1 MKLVYVAITL
11 SLLCTLHVVLYLY
24 LCSIQRLSVMSH
36 SAPDTGACSN
46 RETSD
51 DSDIPIRQ
59 VERRMIR
66 ASKAPETAPFESRNW
81 LIHSHYL
88 SKDFDT
94 CRSLILQQLAE
105 TQGMCEYAQYVQG
118 MVLRQEG
125 RIQESLEALHIAAT
139 LNPQNPENLKQIAR
153 SLFLMGKHKT
163 AIEVRISIKHSNCIS
178 AILLL

>member
-1 MKLVYVAITL
+1 
-11 SLLCTLHVVLYLY
+11 
-24 LCSIQRLSVMSH
+24 MSH
-36 SAPDTGACSN
+36 DGPDTGPRSKNEASD
-46 RETSD
+46 ETE
-51 DSDIPIRQ
+51 IPIRL

-66 ASKAPETAPFESRNW
+66 PSKAPETAPFESRNW

-94 CRSLILQQLAE
+94 CSSLILQQLAE

-118 MVLRQEG
+118 MVLRHEG
-125 RIQESLEALHIAAT
+125 RIQESLEALQMAAN

-163 AIEVRISIKHSNCIS
+163 AIEVRINIIVLYRPYIPFHRRLVESIFIVAENKL
-178 AILLL
+178 ILPIALMN